1 MPLNTTRGASWLT
14 PFPCRAPSA
23 GTDRTLTFES
33 GKLAQLADGAVLAR
47 IGDTVLL
54 ATATAARSVREGT
67 DFFPLTVDIEERT
80 YAAGKIPG
88 SFFRREG
95 KASDQAILTCRL
107 IDRPLRPSFPSG
119 FRNEVH
125 VVGTIFGADQ
135 VNPHDVLAINAAS
148 AALMISGIP
157 FDGPIGAV
165 RVAYSVEGTWVPHPT
180 FQEGEAATFELVV
193 AGRAITESADSD
205 IAIMM
210 VEAGGTEHSWD
221 YYEEGAP
228 KVTEEVLAEGLEA
241 AKTWIRESINL
252 QRQLVAEVVA
262 THGPIETIEFSTFS
276 DYADDVW
283 ARVEAVGTDRI
294 AKANLVTAKAERN
307 AALDEAGREI
317 QAALAEEFEGRAGEV
332 KAAIRSLTKKLVRK
346 RIVEDGV
353 RVDGR
358 GTADIRPL
366 SAEIDLFPT
375 AHGSALFQRGETQVL
390 NVTTL
395 GMPRMA
401 QMLDTITPVESK
413 RYMHH
418 YNFPPFSTG
427 ETGFMRGPKRR
438 EIGHG
443 LLAERA
449 LLPVVPS
456 AEEFPYTL
464 RVVSDVLASNG
475 STSMASVC
483 GSTLSLMAAGVPIK
497 AAVAGI
503 AMGLVYDGGT
513 YVTLTDILGSEDAF
527 GDMDFKVAGTADA
540 VTALQLDTKIAG
552 LPADV
557 LAQALLQAKEA
568 RLTILGVMAGAIAEP
583 RDHVANSAPKIVSM
597 EIPIDKIGEVIGP
610 KGKVINTLQ
619 QETGADIAVD
629 DDGMVGTV
637 TIGAKDG
644 NAVEEARRRISL
656 ILDPPTA
663 DVGAVYA
670 GKVVN
675 ITKFGAFVN
684 VLPGRDG
691 LLHISKLSP
700 LAGGKRINNVE
711 DVLTLGQ
718 PIEVRVDDI
727 DPQGK
732 VSLSLA
738 SVPEGARTTVAA
750 PRRATV
756 AAGVRA
762 AGVPVAAM
770 AAVAGAA
777 AMPHRARRRPPAT
790 GCPPSRMPSRP
801 SWCPSSATSVRAPS
815 KPKVAAAVA
824 AAVAHLAVAR
834 VAVDRSLCTTER
846 HPLGHRDHG
855 GCPLGGGG
863 VLGRLG
869 LARRVRRAGRGVALP
884 RASACSRG
892 RRRCRPPPSPSRST
906 RSVATATH
914 SPPRSTRP
922 STSACSPSTC
932 RSVSTSSARSCGTP
946 LCARPTSTPSAA

>member
-1 MPLNTTRGASWLT
+1 MADAITVSGPIS
-14 PFPCRAPSA
+14 
-23 GTDRTLTFES
+23 GTDRTLTFET

-95 KASDQAILTCRL
+95 KSSDQAILTCRL
-107 IDRPLRPSFPSG
+107 IDRPLRPSFPDG

-135 VNPHDVLAINAAS
+135 INPHDVLAINAAS
-148 AALMISGIP
+148 AALMLSGIP

-165 RVAYSVEGTWVPHPT
+165 RVAYTTEGTWIPHPT
-180 FQEGEAATFELVV
+180 FEEGEEATFELVV
-193 AGRAITESADSD
+193 AGRAVSETADTD

-210 VEAGGTEHSWD
+210 VEAGGTEKSWS
-221 YYEEGAP
+221 YYENGAP

-241 AKTWIRESINL
+241 SKKWIRESILL
-252 QRQLVAEVVA
+252 QRDLVALVVA
-262 THGPIETIEFSTFS
+262 AHGPIETIEFSTFV
-276 DYADDVW
+276 DYQPDVW
-283 ARVEAVGTDRI
+283 ARVEAVGTDLI

-307 AALDEAGREI
+307 AALDAAGTDI
-317 QAALAEEFEGRAGEV
+317 KATLAEEFEGRSSEV
-332 KAAIRSLTKKLVRK
+332 KGAIRSLTKKLVRK
-346 RIVEDGV
+346 RIVEEGV

-358 GTADIRPL
+358 GTSDIRPL

-395 GMPRMA
+395 GMPRMN
-401 QMLDTITPVESK
+401 QLLDTITPVDSK

-464 RVVSDVLASNG
+464 RVVSDVLTSNG

-483 GSTLSLMAAGVPIK
+483 GSTLSLMAAGVPLK

-503 AMGLVYDGGT
+503 AMGLVYEGGN

-557 LAQALLQAKEA
+557 LAKALLQAKEA
-568 RLTILGVMAGAIAEP
+568 RLAILEVMASAIAEP
-583 RDHVANSAPKIVSM
+583 RDHVANSAPKIISI

-663 DVGAVYA
+663 DVGAVYP

-711 DVLTLGQ
+711 DVLSLGQ

-738 SVPEGARTTVAA
+738 SVPEGA
-750 PRRATV
+750 
-756 AAGVRA
+756 
-762 AGVPVAAM
+762 
-770 AAVAGAA
+770 GAA
-777 AMPHRARRRPPAT
+777 SAHSSDHDHAPASPASSAPQSSNSGNNGGSSAPSFEDAFEAELVADLGDLGPGAVEGEGRSGGGDRRPPR
-790 GCPPSRMPSRP
+790 GG
-801 SWCPSSATSVRAPS
+801 
-815 KPKVAAAVA
+815 
-824 AAVAHLAVAR
+824 
-834 VAVDRSLCTTER
+834 RS
-846 HPLGHRDHG
+846 
-855 GCPLGGGG
+855 
-863 VLGRLG
+863 
-869 LARRVRRAGRGVALP
+869 
-884 RASACSRG
+884 
-892 RRRCRPPPSPSRST
+892 RRR
-906 RSVATATH
+906 
-914 SPPRSTRP
+914 
-922 STSACSPSTC
+922 
-932 RSVSTSSARSCGTP
+932 
-946 LCARPTSTPSAA
+946 